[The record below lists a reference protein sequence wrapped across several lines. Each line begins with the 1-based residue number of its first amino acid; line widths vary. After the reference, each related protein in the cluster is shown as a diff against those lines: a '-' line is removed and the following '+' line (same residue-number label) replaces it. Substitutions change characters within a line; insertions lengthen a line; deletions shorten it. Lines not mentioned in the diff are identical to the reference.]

1 MPRTHD
7 ATGRAR
13 KTSGDV
19 LIAPLANTSNPY
31 PRRRNKIA
39 FQFVARPSEMLES
52 PAYRVL
58 SLSAHRV
65 LSRIEIELGHH
76 AGKENGRLPVTYT
89 DFVAYGVSKHAIAPA
104 IRELEALGFIEVT
117 EHGRGGNAEWRIPNK
132 FRLTYR
138 PTSNAPYAQTDEWK
152 LIKTVERAEQLAEA
166 ARQKT
171 KPAPRKSTIS
181 PPEKRG
187 ENVSAPPPEKG
198 GTVRPQKSG
207 VHLHLGR
214 VAGEDAPVGDGE
226 LEGAH
231 GSEREQPDSDQD
243 VMPLDS
249 PPVDPPADNVVT
261 VTAESL
267 EARRRRL
274 RLLGSA
280 SSVSAAA
287 GLRSDRETA

>member
-7 ATGRAR
+7 ATGRVR

-19 LIAPLANTSNPY
+19 TLAPIANTHNPY
-31 PRRRNKIA
+31 PKRKNKIA
-39 FQFVARPSEMLES
+39 YQFVARPVEMIES

-58 SLSAHRV
+58 SLSAHRA

-76 AGKENGRLPVTYT
+76 AGRENGRLPVTYT
-89 DFVAYGVSKHAIAPA
+89 DFVAYGVSKHAVAPA

-138 PTSNAPYAQTDEWK
+138 PMSHAPYAETNEWR
-152 LIKTVERAEQLAEA
+152 LIKTVERAEELAEA

-171 KPAPRKSTIS
+171 KPAPRKSTVS
-181 PPEKRG
+181 PPEKWG
-187 ENVSAPPPEKG
+187 ETEKFSPPEKG
-198 GTVRPQKSG
+198 GTAHPPKSG

-214 VAGEDAPVGDGE
+214 IAGEAGLAGDGVLDNNE
-226 LEGAH
+226 PEGD
-231 GSEREQPDSDQD
+231 QLDSDQD
-243 VMPLDS
+243 VT
-249 PPVDPPADNVVT
+249 PPADLPADNVVK
-261 VTAESL
+261 VTPESL
-267 EARRRRL
+267 EARRRKL

-280 SSVSAAA
+280 SSVSAAS
-287 GLRSDRETA
+287 LRSESETA